1 MTAKEFGQV
10 GDDDGAGED
19 PPDALLRDLLLQ
31 RLPPQ
36 QAAALEQ
43 RLVIEAGVAERVRQ
57 VEYDLLDDYA
67 RGRLAADQ
75 RRAVEQRLLRTAAD
89 RQRLAVARGLAALP
103 KPGTGLPAPL
113 RARWSGTAVRS
124 DRRRWLPA
132 AALGG
137 LAAALLLAVLLWPH
151 QSDVPVPGEAPVAA
165 ARGGAVYTVS
175 LLVQLSRG
183 EGAQPVSVPVGTAQV
198 RLQAE
203 VEKPGAADV
212 YELQLL
218 DGDGRLLQA
227 APGLHWQR
235 AGTHAYVE
243 AVVPIA
249 ALAPGLRRIEVHA
262 PGGVV
267 AESWTVEASTGG

>member
-31 RLPPQ
+31 RLPSQ

-43 RLVIEAGVAERVRQ
+43 RLVVEAGVAERVRQ

-103 KPGTGLPAPL
+103 KPRIGLPA
-113 RARWSGTAVRS
+113 RQRRWSG
-124 DRRRWLPA
+124 

-137 LAAALLLAVLLWPH
+137 IAATLLLAVLLWPH
-151 QSDVPVPGEAPVAA
+151 QSGVPVPGEAPVTS
-165 ARGGAVYTVS
+165 ARTGAVYTVS
-175 LLVQLSRG
+175 LLAQLSRG
-183 EGAQPVSVPVGTAQV
+183 NGAQPLSVPVGTAQV

-203 VEKPGAADV
+203 VEKPDAADI

-235 AGTHAYVE
+235 AGTHAYIE

-262 PGGVV
+262 AGGVV